1 MWRRGR
7 RRQDQTK
14 KEEVPEE
21 QKAAAGPTAQNK
33 GVPAWAWPLHARW
46 QQQASKRQADGCSA
60 GPSIWLLALTRRG
73 RVQKSWKKKTE
84 ITVNF

>member
-33 GVPAWAWPLHARW
+33 GLPAWAA
-46 QQQASKRQADGCSA
+46 
-60 GPSIWLLALTRRG
+60 LLVLQFGFLLSRG
-73 RVQKSWKKKTE
+73 GGAYKKVGKKTE